1 MRKVG
6 VLALGLM
13 LTGSVALSSAAMAA
27 GDVANGEKIFRKC
40 KACHALEAGKKKI
53 GPSLHGVFGRKAGG
67 DEGFKYSKAMMDSGV
82 VWDESTMDQYLA
94 DPKGFIPKNRMAF
107 PGIKKE
113 DERADLIAYLKGATM

>member
-13 LTGSVALSSAAMAA
+13 LTGSVALSSAALAA
-27 GDVANGEKIFRKC
+27 GDAAKGEKIFRKC
-40 KACHALEAGKKKI
+40 KACHALEAGKNKI
-53 GPSLHGVFGRKAGG
+53 GPSLNGVFGRKAGHA
-67 DEGFKYSKAMMDSGV
+67 EGFKYSKAMMDSGV
-82 VWDESTMDQYLA
+82 VWDESTIDQYLTN
-94 DPKGFIPKNRMAF
+94 PKSFIPKNRMAF